1 MNYCS
6 TTASSPSKET
16 IMQTHN
22 QTMNRTG
29 KQTSDEVTQLRQQLS
44 ALVKEVRCTIAHP
57 ARPEG
62 LREVL
67 AQSQE
72 MLR

>member
-1 MNYCS
+1 
-6 TTASSPSKET
+6 
-16 IMQTHN
+16 MQNNPEN
-22 QTMNRTG
+22 QTRPG
-29 KQTSDEVTQLRQQLS
+29 KSSTDEVSRLRQQLG
-44 ALVKEVRCTIAHP
+44 ALVAQVRCTIAHA

-62 LREVL
+62 LKEVL